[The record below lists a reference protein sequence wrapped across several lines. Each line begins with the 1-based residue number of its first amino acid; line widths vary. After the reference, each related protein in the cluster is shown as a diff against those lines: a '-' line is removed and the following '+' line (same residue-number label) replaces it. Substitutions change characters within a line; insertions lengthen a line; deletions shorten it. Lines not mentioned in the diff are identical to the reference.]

1 MTQRT
6 WIFTWLTLLVGALLS
21 IYSMLDFSAL
31 PPQWMT
37 LFCLTLLATLTHI
50 IAVPMPNGVPF
61 RASAVFYFAGVFL
74 LHPLYFVAMVA
85 TAHIVDWVRL
95 RWMAQSPP
103 PQWQAL
109 CRNAMRHILAGIVTS
124 WVSIVMSEPITI
136 VLGYIPILNMVIVA
150 CTYIIVSECIQGFD
164 SIFTRG
170 LTWKETGIYDSDHL
184 LSEVILIFL
193 GCIVTV
199 LWNVNAP
206 LILLAVSPLVMV
218 YRARVV
224 PQLTHEAHT
233 DSKTSL
239 WNARQFLTLFTDE
252 LERAQRCEQPLAFIM
267 ADLDLL
273 RNINNT
279 YGHLAGD
286 IVLAGVGQ
294 AIQQTIRRYDVAGR
308 FGGEEFA
315 IVLPGVTRAEA
326 QDIAEQLRKAVEATR
341 FVVKSSPTPISATL
355 SLGIACFP
363 QDASTGTNLIHE
375 ADIAV
380 YQAKLQGRNRVVSIT
395 DVPQSVKL
403 GAQQIGAATR
413 IEERTASLPFVARA
427 DIADALIESQQTIE
441 TPAAKQ
447 PSVEVGLQSHSD
459 DSHQQT
465 EQTESDGQPPPK
477 RLWVFIA
484 SIIIGGLVTALFGIA
499 LQPRFDLVAVGLFTG
514 LALLTELWHIDL
526 YDKGSISVSV
536 ALFFAIGLISGLAGV
551 VCVSVATALLYHV
564 QIRPVW
570 YKTSFNI
577 AVHIL
582 SGVASVVVG
591 TTIGLPLH
599 IGNLPTLLVPVALAA
614 LAFYVVNTSLISIAI
629 GLATRSSIVAMWREE
644 FQWLVGHYVALC
656 VMGLFLSVAYTQ
668 FGVLGIAVFILPIVM
683 MRYTQKQYV
692 DRTEDGVRELRR
704 MNEELTVANQEIAT
718 ASDAI
723 QHFNDELFEMLARFF
738 DARDPYVG
746 GHAATVAKYATSIA
760 TELGITGER
769 LKQVR
774 QAAILHDIGKIAI
787 PETILHKASKLT
799 DAEYELMKTHVTV
812 GAELI
817 EMSDGLQHLAPFIQ
831 HHHERWDGRGYPA
844 GLSYEDIPLEARI
857 LNVCDSVEAMAS
869 DRPYHKAMSP
879 EEVLAEVK
887 RCAGTQF
894 DPTIAEIFV
903 RIAERE
909 GTQFM
914 INSAQVVT
922 QRQASKLGSVPRLG
936 QHRALQ
942 PIGI

>member
-1 MTQRT
+1 MT
-6 WIFTWLTLLVGALLS
+6 F
-21 IYSMLDFSAL
+21 
-31 PPQWMT
+31 
-37 LFCLTLLATLTHI
+37 FCLTLLATLTHI
-50 IAVPMPNGVPF
+50 ITVPVPSGVPF

-95 RWMAQSPP
+95 RWMTHSSSSH
-103 PQWQAL
+103 WQAL
-109 CRNAMRHILAGIVTS
+109 CLNAMRHTLAGIVTS
-124 WVSIVMSEPITI
+124 WASSAMNEPITEAF
-136 VLGYIPILNMVIVA
+136 GFIPILSLVVA
-150 CTYIIVSECIQGFD
+150 ACIYIIVSLSIQGLDF
-164 SIFTRG
+164 IFAHG
-170 LTWKETGIYDSDHL
+170 LTWKDAGVFDSDHL
-184 LSEVILIFL
+184 LSEIILIFL

-199 LWNVNAP
+199 LWNVSSP
-206 LILLAVSPLVMV
+206 LILLAISPLVMV
-218 YRARVV
+218 YRARVI

-233 DSKTSL
+233 DSKTGL
-239 WNARQFLTLFTDE
+239 WNARQFLTLFTAE
-252 LERAQRCEQPLAFIM
+252 VERAQRCGQPLAFIM

-286 IVLAGVGQ
+286 VVLAGVGRT
-294 AIQQTIRRYDVAGR
+294 IQQTIRKYDVAGR

-326 QDIAEQLRKAVEATR
+326 QDIAEQLRGAVEATQ
-341 FVVKSSPTPISATL
+341 FVVKSNPTPISATL

-363 QDASTGTNLIHE
+363 QDASTGNNLIHE

-403 GAQQIGAATR
+403 GAQQVGATTR

-427 DIADALIESQQTIE
+427 EVADGPIEAQQTIE

-447 PSVEVGLQSHSD
+447 PSVEAGVQSHSD
-459 DSHQQT
+459 DAHLEN
-465 EQTESDGQPPPK
+465 EQAEGDEQPPPK
-477 RLWVFIA
+477 GLWVFIA
-484 SIIIGGLVTALFGIA
+484 SVLIAGLGTAIFGIA
-499 LQPRFDLVAVGLFTG
+499 LQPRFDLLAVGLFTG
-514 LALLTELWHIDL
+514 LALLTELWHVDL

-551 VCVSVATALLYHV
+551 VCVSIATALLYHV
-564 QIRPVW
+564 QIRPAW
-570 YKTSFNI
+570 YKTAFNI

-582 SGVASVVVG
+582 SGVAPVLVG
-591 TTIGLPLH
+591 TAISLPLH
-599 IGNLPTLLVPVALAA
+599 IGNLPTFFVPVAVAA

-718 ASDAI
+718 ASNSI
-723 QHFNDELFEMLARFF
+723 QRFNDELFEMLARFF
-738 DARDPYVG
+738 DARDPYVS
-746 GHAATVAKYATSIA
+746 GHAATVAKYATTIA

-817 EMSDGLQHLAPFIQ
+817 EMSDGLQRLAPFIR

-844 GLSYEDIPLEARI
+844 GLSCEDIPLEARI

-869 DRPYHKAMSP
+869 DRPYHKGLSP
-879 EEVLAEVK
+879 DEVIAEVK

-894 DPTIAEIFV
+894 DPIIAEMFV
-903 RIAERE
+903 RIVERE

-922 QRQASKLGSVPRLG
+922 QRQASKQSSVPQLD
-936 QHRALQ
+936 QHINLHPLA
-942 PIGI
+942 I